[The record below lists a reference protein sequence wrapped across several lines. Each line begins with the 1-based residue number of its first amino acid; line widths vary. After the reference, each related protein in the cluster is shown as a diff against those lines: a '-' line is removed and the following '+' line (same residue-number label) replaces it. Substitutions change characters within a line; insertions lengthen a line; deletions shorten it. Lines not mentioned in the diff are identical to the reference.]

1 MWALLALWA
10 YVKVDRMTQ
19 MPLWAFGS
27 KKARAM
33 HPKKRSSI
41 ARVMRRPPTS
51 KAWSGLKEC
60 SPSAEG
66 LLGKAAASADT
77 AALLLLGAC
86 ASPLCMVAA
95 APGKDSVLPT
105 SEGFWKHDFTSS
117 SQNLVK

>member
-41 ARVMRRPPTS
+41 ARVMRIGSDKQSLVRIKGMQS
-51 KAWSGLKEC
+51 EC
-60 SPSAEG
+60 
-66 LLGKAAASADT
+66 
-77 AALLLLGAC
+77 
-86 ASPLCMVAA
+86 
-95 APGKDSVLPT
+95 
-105 SEGFWKHDFTSS
+105 
-117 SQNLVK
+117 